1 MACAESKERIKGL
14 EIFTLS
20 QVEASHLNQLAA
32 TLWGSLILHSDT
44 LQVKQ
49 KHIFKTD
56 KKPLENLECTAP
68 LDRTFDTFYAV
79 EPCAL
84 LLYSACGL
92 GYSSWCCP
100 CKHWKYYIFIE
111 MFIFNDVRKLL
122 LGHKNTALWTFRKRY
137 VRVGSP
143 AAWFFF
149 PYMAVNCDKE
159 VFRLPAHPTLITS
172 SGPEAKG

>member
-1 MACAESKERIKGL
+1 
-14 EIFTLS
+14 
-20 QVEASHLNQLAA
+20 
-32 TLWGSLILHSDT
+32 
-44 LQVKQ
+44 
-49 KHIFKTD
+49 
-56 KKPLENLECTAP
+56 
-68 LDRTFDTFYAV
+68 
-79 EPCAL
+79 
-84 LLYSACGL
+84 
-92 GYSSWCCP
+92 
-100 CKHWKYYIFIE
+100 

-159 VFRLPAHPTLITS
+159 VFWLPAHPTLITS